1 MDEMICYFF
10 SFLIE
15 GIVFWNYVSILFVPK
30 YSTKIRFVYLSL
42 GFFILF
48 LFSLHNIFLL
58 NCILYITVCFLY
70 LTLFYQT
77 KWYYALFH
85 STLFEVLTAVC
96 ELPAYSI
103 LSTFLTSANLRVAD
117 FHLKLLF
124 AVISK
129 TLFFAVMSALLLWL
143 KKRQKP
149 FLQYDKS
156 VFFTI
161 LIPFIAQIIVLIL
174 FAVCDSP
181 SMTATQNRLITINAF
196 FLLIVNLL
204 IFGLNQYN
212 QKKHLEFTE
221 MQIQLQKEHDSAE
234 YYKMLIAQN
243 ENQRILIHDMK
254 KHLQSIALLNED
266 NQNEKIRAY
275 INQLMQSSDL
285 LEFSKICDHKILNN
299 ILCRYKKVCNDLH
312 IAFHADIRSNT
323 TTFLSDSDVTSL
335 FCNMLDNAVEAS
347 NHIKDSYIEIT
358 AAQRKHTPF
367 VIITIINSCAG
378 NPFSPNGELVS
389 SKQNPQAHGFGI
401 KSIEKIIHNYN
412 GNIQM
417 YYDEETS
424 TFHTIIML
432 KKKQ

>member
-1 MDEMICYFF
+1 MEEMICYFF

-30 YSTKIRFVYLSL
+30 YSAKIRFVYLSL

-85 STLFEVLTAVC
+85 SILFEVLTAVC

-103 LSTFLTSANLRVAD
+103 LSTFLTSANLRAAD

-129 TLFFAVMSALLLWL
+129 TLFFAVMSVLLLWL

-275 INQLMQSSDL
+275 IDQLMQSSDL

-401 KSIEKIIHNYN
+401 KSIEKIIHPCN

-417 YYDEETS
+417 
-424 TFHTIIML
+424 
-432 KKKQ
+432 

>member
-1 MDEMICYFF
+1 MICYFF

-30 YSTKIRFVYLSL
+30 CSAKIRLICLSL

-48 LFSLHNIFLL
+48 LFSLCNLFWL

-70 LTLFYQT
+70 LIFLYKTN
-77 KWYYALFH
+77 WYYALFH
-85 STLFEVLTAVC
+85 SLLFEVITGAC
-96 ELPAYSI
+96 ELPVYSF
-103 LSTFLTSANLRVAD
+103 LSTFLSATND
-117 FHLKLLF
+117 PISNFHLKLLF

-129 TLFFAVMSALLLWL
+129 TLFFAVMSVLLLWL

-174 FAVCDSP
+174 IAVCDSTA
-181 SMTATQNRLITINAF
+181 MTATQNRLITTSAF

-212 QKKHLEFTE
+212 Q
-221 MQIQLQKEHDSAE
+221 
-234 YYKMLIAQN
+234 
-243 ENQRILIHDMK
+243 K

-323 TTFLSDSDVTSL
+323 TAFLSDSDVTSL
-335 FCNMLDNAVEAS
+335 FCNLLDNAVEAS
-347 NHIKDSYIEIT
+347 QRIKDPYIEISAT
-358 AAQRKHTPF
+358 QREHTPF
-367 VIITIINSCAG
+367 IIITMINSCAC

-389 SKQNPQAHGFGI
+389 SKPDPQAHGFGI
-401 KSIEKIIHNYN
+401 KSIEKIVHNYN
-412 GNIQM
+412 GNMQM
-417 YYDEETS
+417 YYDEETF

-432 KKKQ
+432 KMKP

>member
-103 LSTFLTSANLRVAD
+103 LSTFLTSANLRAAD

-129 TLFFAVMSALLLWL
+129 TLFFAVMSVLLLWL

-181 SMTATQNRLITINAF
+181 SMTTTQNRLITINAF

-389 SKQNPQAHGFGI
+389 SKQNPQAHGLGI

>member
-103 LSTFLTSANLRVAD
+103 LSTFLTSANLRAAD

-196 FLLIVNLL
+196 LLLIVNLL

-401 KSIEKIIHNYN
+401 KSMEKIIHNYN

>member
-1 MDEMICYFF
+1 MDERICYFF

-15 GIVFWNYVSILFVPK
+15 GLVFWNYVSILFVPK
-30 YSTKIRFVYLSL
+30 YSTKIRFVCLSS

-48 LFSLHNIFLL
+48 LSSLHNVFLL
-58 NCILYITVCFLY
+58 NCILYTTVCFLY
-70 LTLFYQT
+70 LIFLYKTS
-77 KWYYALFH
+77 WYYALFH
-85 STLFEVLTAVC
+85 SLLFEVLTGAC
-96 ELPAYSI
+96 ELPVYSF
-103 LSTFLTSANLRVAD
+103 LSTFFTSANLRAAD

-129 TLFFAVMSALLLWL
+129 TLFFAVMSVLLLWL

-174 FAVCDSP
+174 IAVCDSTA
-181 SMTATQNRLITINAF
+181 MTATQNRLITTSAF

-212 QKKHLEFTE
+212 QKKHL
-221 MQIQLQKEHDSAE
+221 
-234 YYKMLIAQN
+234 
-243 ENQRILIHDMK
+243 
-254 KHLQSIALLNED
+254 QSIALLNED
-266 NQNEKIRAY
+266 NENEKIRAY
-275 INQLMQSSDL
+275 IDQLMHSSDL

-323 TTFLSDSDVTSL
+323 TAFLSDSDVTSL
-335 FCNMLDNAVEAS
+335 FCNLLDNAVEAS
-347 NHIKDSYIEIT
+347 QRIKDSYIEIS
-358 AAQRKHTPF
+358 AAQREHTPF
-367 VIITIINSCAG
+367 IIITMINSCAC
-378 NPFSPNGELVS
+378 NPFSPNGELIS
-389 SKQNPQAHGFGI
+389 SKPDPQAHGFGI
-401 KSIEKIIHNYN
+401 KSIEKIVHNYN
-412 GNIQM
+412 GNMQM
-417 YYDEETS
+417 YYDGETF

-432 KKKQ
+432 KMKP

>member
-103 LSTFLTSANLRVAD
+103 LSTFLTSANLRAAD

-174 FAVCDSP
+174 LAVCDSP

-401 KSIEKIIHNYN
+401 KSMEKIIHNYN

>member
-1 MDEMICYFF
+1 MDERICYFF

-30 YSTKIRFVYLSL
+30 CSAKIRFVCLSF

-58 NCILYITVCFLY
+58 NCILYTTVCFLY
-70 LTLFYQT
+70 LIFLYKTS
-77 KWYYALFH
+77 WYYALFH
-85 STLFEVLTAVC
+85 SLLFEVLTGAC
-96 ELPAYSI
+96 ELPVYSF
-103 LSTFLTSANLRVAD
+103 LSTFFTSANLRAAD

-129 TLFFAVMSALLLWL
+129 TLFFAVMSVLLLWL

-174 FAVCDSP
+174 IAVCDSTA
-181 SMTATQNRLITINAF
+181 MTATQNRLITTSAF

-212 QKKHLEFTE
+212 QKKHL
-221 MQIQLQKEHDSAE
+221 
-234 YYKMLIAQN
+234 
-243 ENQRILIHDMK
+243 
-254 KHLQSIALLNED
+254 QSIALLNED
-266 NQNEKIRAY
+266 NENEKIRAY
-275 INQLMQSSDL
+275 IDQLMQSSDL

-335 FCNMLDNAVEAS
+335 FCNLLDNAVEAS
-347 NHIKDSYIEIT
+347 QRIKDPYIEISAT
-358 AAQRKHTPF
+358 QREHTPF
-367 VIITIINSCAG
+367 IIITIINSCAC

-389 SKQNPQAHGFGI
+389 SKPDPQAHGFGI
-401 KSIEKIIHNYN
+401 KSIEKIVHNYN
-412 GNIQM
+412 GNMQM
-417 YYDEETS
+417 YYDGETF

-432 KKKQ
+432 KMKP

>member
-48 LFSLHNIFLL
+48 LFSLHNFFLL

-103 LSTFLTSANLRVAD
+103 LSTFLTSANLRAAD

-401 KSIEKIIHNYN
+401 KSMEKIIHNYN

>member
-103 LSTFLTSANLRVAD
+103 LSTFLTSANLRAAD

-129 TLFFAVMSALLLWL
+129 TLFFAVMSVLLLWL

-378 NPFSPNGELVS
+378 NPFSPNDELVS

>member
-103 LSTFLTSANLRVAD
+103 LSTFLTSANLRAAD

-129 TLFFAVMSALLLWL
+129 TLFFAVMSVLLLWL

-204 IFGLNQYN
+204 IFGLNQFN

>member
-30 YSTKIRFVYLSL
+30 YSAKIRLICLSL

-48 LFSLHNIFLL
+48 LFSLCNLFWL

-70 LTLFYQT
+70 LIFLYKTN
-77 KWYYALFH
+77 WYYALFH
-85 STLFEVLTAVC
+85 SLLFEVITGAC
-96 ELPAYSI
+96 ELPVYSF
-103 LSTFLTSANLRVAD
+103 LSTFLSATND
-117 FHLKLLF
+117 PISNFHLKLLF
-124 AVISK
+124 AV
-129 TLFFAVMSALLLWL
+129 MSLLLFWL

-161 LIPFIAQIIVLIL
+161 LIPFIAQLIVLIL
-174 FAVCDSP
+174 LAVCDSTA
-181 SMTATQNRLITINAF
+181 MTATQNHLINTCAF

-221 MQIQLQKEHDSAE
+221 MQLQLQKEHDSAE

-323 TTFLSDSDVTSL
+323 TAFLSDSDVTSL
-335 FCNMLDNAVEAS
+335 FCNLLDNAVEAS
-347 NHIKDSYIEIT
+347 QRIKDPYIEISAT
-358 AAQRKHTPF
+358 QREHTPF
-367 VIITIINSCAG
+367 IIITIINSCAC

-389 SKQNPQAHGFGI
+389 SKPTPQAHGFGI
-401 KSIEKIIHNYN
+401 KSIEKIVHNYN
-412 GNIQM
+412 GNMQM
-417 YYDEETS
+417 YYDEETF

-432 KKKQ
+432 KMKP

>member
-30 YSTKIRFVYLSL
+30 YSVKIRLICLSL

-48 LFSLHNIFLL
+48 LFSLCNLFWL

-70 LTLFYQT
+70 LIFLYKTS
-77 KWYYALFH
+77 WYYALFH
-85 STLFEVLTAVC
+85 SLLFEVLTGAC
-96 ELPAYSI
+96 ELPVYSF
-103 LSTFLTSANLRVAD
+103 LSTFLSATND
-117 FHLKLLF
+117 PISNFHLKLLF

-129 TLFFAVMSALLLWL
+129 TLFFAVMSLLLFWL

-161 LIPFIAQIIVLIL
+161 LIPFIAQLIVLIL
-174 FAVCDSP
+174 LAVCDSTA
-181 SMTATQNRLITINAF
+181 MTATQNHLINPCAF

-204 IFGLNQYN
+204 IFGLNQ
-212 QKKHLEFTE
+212 L
-221 MQIQLQKEHDSAE
+221 QLQKEHDSAE

-275 INQLMQSSDL
+275 IHQLMQSSDL

-323 TTFLSDSDVTSL
+323 TAFLSDSDVTSL
-335 FCNMLDNAVEAS
+335 FCNLLDNAVEAS
-347 NHIKDSYIEIT
+347 QRIKYPYIEISAT
-358 AAQRKHTPF
+358 QREHTPF
-367 VIITIINSCAG
+367 IIITIINSCAC

-389 SKQNPQAHGFGI
+389 SKPTPQAHGFGI
-401 KSIEKIIHNYN
+401 KSIEKIVHNYN
-412 GNIQM
+412 GNMQM
-417 YYDEETS
+417 YYDEETF

-432 KKKQ
+432 KMKP

>member
-103 LSTFLTSANLRVAD
+103 LSTFLTSANLRAAD

-378 NPFSPNGELVS
+378 NPVSPNGELVS

-401 KSIEKIIHNYN
+401 KSMEKIIHNYN

>member
-103 LSTFLTSANLRVAD
+103 LSTFLTSANLRAAD

-312 IAFHADIRSNT
+312 IAFHTDIRSNT

-401 KSIEKIIHNYN
+401 KSMEKIIHNYN

>member
-103 LSTFLTSANLRVAD
+103 LSTFLTSANLRAAD

-254 KHLQSIALLNED
+254 KHLQSIELLNED

-335 FCNMLDNAVEAS
+335 FCNMLDNTVEAS

-401 KSIEKIIHNYN
+401 KSMEKIIHNYN

>member
-1 MDEMICYFF
+1 MYLSCLFQNTVQKSVSFTCLWDFLF
-10 SFLIE
+10 SFYLVYIIFFYLI
-15 GIVFWNYVSILFVPK
+15 VYCTSRFVSSILR
-30 YSTKIRFVYLSL
+30 YSTKPNGITPFFTPLCLRFSR
-42 GFFILF
+42 
-48 LFSLHNIFLL
+48 
-58 NCILYITVCFLY
+58 
-70 LTLFYQT
+70 
-77 KWYYALFH
+77 
-85 STLFEVLTAVC
+85 AVC

-103 LSTFLTSANLRVAD
+103 LSTFLTSANLRAAD

-181 SMTATQNRLITINAF
+181 SMTTTQNRLITINAF

-358 AAQRKHTPF
+358 AAPKETYPLCHHYHNQLLCRQSF
-367 VIITIINSCAG
+367 
-378 NPFSPNGELVS
+378 FS
-389 SKQNPQAHGFGI
+389 KW
-401 KSIEKIIHNYN
+401 
-412 GNIQM
+412 
-417 YYDEETS
+417 
-424 TFHTIIML
+424 
-432 KKKQ
+432 

>member
-103 LSTFLTSANLRVAD
+103 LSTFLTSANLRAAD

-299 ILCRYKKVCNDLH
+299 ILCRYKKVCFDLH

-401 KSIEKIIHNYN
+401 KSMEKIIHNYN

>member
-103 LSTFLTSANLRVAD
+103 LSTFLTSANLRAAD

-323 TTFLSDSDVTSL
+323 TTFLSDYAVTSL

-401 KSIEKIIHNYN
+401 KSMEKIIHNYN

>member
-103 LSTFLTSANLRVAD
+103 LSTFLTSANLRAAD

-129 TLFFAVMSALLLWL
+129 TLFFAVMSVLLLWL

-358 AAQRKHTPF
+358 ATQRKHTPF

>member
-1 MDEMICYFF
+1 M
-10 SFLIE
+10 
-15 GIVFWNYVSILFVPK
+15 
-30 YSTKIRFVYLSL
+30 
-42 GFFILF
+42 
-48 LFSLHNIFLL
+48 
-58 NCILYITVCFLY
+58 YITVCFLY

-103 LSTFLTSANLRVAD
+103 LSTFLTSANLRAAD

-401 KSIEKIIHNYN
+401 KSMEKIIHNYN

>member
-103 LSTFLTSANLRVAD
+103 LSTFLTSANLRAAD

-129 TLFFAVMSALLLWL
+129 TLFFAVMSVLLLWL

-181 SMTATQNRLITINAF
+181 SMTTTQNRLITINAF

-401 KSIEKIIHNYN
+401 KSMEKIIHNYN

>member
-1 MDEMICYFF
+1 MDERICYFF

-30 YSTKIRFVYLSL
+30 CSAKIRFVCLSF

-58 NCILYITVCFLY
+58 NCILYTTVCFLY
-70 LTLFYQT
+70 LIFLYKTS
-77 KWYYALFH
+77 WYYALFH
-85 STLFEVLTAVC
+85 SLLFEVLTGAC
-96 ELPAYSI
+96 ELPVYSF
-103 LSTFLTSANLRVAD
+103 LSTFFTSANLRAAD

-129 TLFFAVMSALLLWL
+129 TLFFAVMSVLLLWL

-174 FAVCDSP
+174 IAVCDSTA
-181 SMTATQNRLITINAF
+181 MTATQNRLITTSAF

-212 QKKHLEFTE
+212 QKKHL
-221 MQIQLQKEHDSAE
+221 
-234 YYKMLIAQN
+234 
-243 ENQRILIHDMK
+243 
-254 KHLQSIALLNED
+254 QSIALLNED
-266 NQNEKIRAY
+266 NENKKIRAY
-275 INQLMQSSDL
+275 IDQLMQSSDL

-335 FCNMLDNAVEAS
+335 FCNLLDNAVEAS
-347 NHIKDSYIEIT
+347 QRIKDPYIEISAT
-358 AAQRKHTPF
+358 QREHTPF
-367 VIITIINSCAG
+367 IIITMINSCAC

-389 SKQNPQAHGFGI
+389 SKPDPQAHGFGI
-401 KSIEKIIHNYN
+401 KSIEKIVHNYN
-412 GNIQM
+412 GNMQM
-417 YYDEETS
+417 YYDGETF

-432 KKKQ
+432 KMKP

>member
-103 LSTFLTSANLRVAD
+103 LSTFLTSANLRAAD

-129 TLFFAVMSALLLWL
+129 TLFFAVMSVLLLWL
-143 KKRQKP
+143 KKRQKT

-204 IFGLNQYN
+204 IFGLNQFN

>member
-103 LSTFLTSANLRVAD
+103 LSTFLTSANLRAAD

-221 MQIQLQKEHDSAE
+221 MQLQLQKEHDSAE

-401 KSIEKIIHNYN
+401 KSMEKIIHNYN

>member
-30 YSTKIRFVYLSL
+30 YNAKIRLICLSL

-48 LFSLHNIFLL
+48 LFSLCNLFWL

-70 LTLFYQT
+70 LIFLYNTN
-77 KWYYALFH
+77 WYYALFH
-85 STLFEVLTAVC
+85 SLLFEVITGAC
-96 ELPAYSI
+96 ELPVYSF
-103 LSTFLTSANLRVAD
+103 LSTFLSATNNPISN

-129 TLFFAVMSALLLWL
+129 TLFFAVMSLLLFWL

-161 LIPFIAQIIVLIL
+161 LIPFIAQLIVLIL
-174 FAVCDSP
+174 LAVCDSTA
-181 SMTATQNRLITINAF
+181 MTATQNHLINTCAF

-212 QKKHLEFTE
+212 QKKHLQFTE
-221 MQIQLQKEHDSAE
+221 MQLQLQKEHDSAE

-266 NQNEKIRAY
+266 NENEKIRG
-275 INQLMQSSDL
+275 
-285 LEFSKICDHKILNN
+285 
-299 ILCRYKKVCNDLH
+299 LH
-312 IAFHADIRSNT
+312 
-323 TTFLSDSDVTSL
+323 
-335 FCNMLDNAVEAS
+335 
-347 NHIKDSYIEIT
+347 
-358 AAQRKHTPF
+358 
-367 VIITIINSCAG
+367 
-378 NPFSPNGELVS
+378 
-389 SKQNPQAHGFGI
+389 
-401 KSIEKIIHNYN
+401 
-412 GNIQM
+412 
-417 YYDEETS
+417 
-424 TFHTIIML
+424 
-432 KKKQ
+432 

>member
-30 YSTKIRFVYLSL
+30 YSVKIRLICLSL

-48 LFSLHNIFLL
+48 LFSLCNLFWL

-70 LTLFYQT
+70 LIFLYKTN
-77 KWYYALFH
+77 WYYALFH
-85 STLFEVLTAVC
+85 SLLFEIITGAC
-96 ELPAYSI
+96 ELPVYSF
-103 LSTFLTSANLRVAD
+103 LSTFLSATND
-117 FHLKLLF
+117 PISNFHLKLLF
-124 AVISK
+124 AV
-129 TLFFAVMSALLLWL
+129 MSLLLFWL
-143 KKRQKP
+143 RKRQKP

-161 LIPFIAQIIVLIL
+161 LIPFIAQLIVLIL
-174 FAVCDSP
+174 LAVCDSTA
-181 SMTATQNRLITINAF
+181 MTATQNHLINTCAF

-221 MQIQLQKEHDSAE
+221 MQLQLQKEHDSAE

-323 TTFLSDSDVTSL
+323 TAFLSDSDVTSL
-335 FCNMLDNAVEAS
+335 FCNLLDNAVEAS
-347 NHIKDSYIEIT
+347 QRIKDSYIEISAT
-358 AAQRKHTPF
+358 QREHTPF
-367 VIITIINSCAG
+367 IIITMINSCAC
-378 NPFSPNGELVS
+378 NPFSPNGELIS
-389 SKQNPQAHGFGI
+389 SQPDPQAHGFGI
-401 KSIEKIIHNYN
+401 KSIEKIVHNYN
-412 GNIQM
+412 GNMQM
-417 YYDEETS
+417 YYDGETF

-432 KKKQ
+432 KMKP

>member
-103 LSTFLTSANLRVAD
+103 LSTFLTSANLRAAD

-275 INQLMQSSDL
+275 INQLMQSPDL

-401 KSIEKIIHNYN
+401 KSMEKIIHNYN

>member
-1 MDEMICYFF
+1 MDERICYFF

-15 GIVFWNYVSILFVPK
+15 GLVFWNYVSILFVPK
-30 YSTKIRFVYLSL
+30 YSTKIRFVCLSS

-48 LFSLHNIFLL
+48 LSSLHNVFLL
-58 NCILYITVCFLY
+58 NCILYTTVCFLY
-70 LTLFYQT
+70 LIFLYKTS
-77 KWYYALFH
+77 WYYALFH
-85 STLFEVLTAVC
+85 SLLFEVLTGAC
-96 ELPAYSI
+96 ELPVYSF
-103 LSTFLTSANLRVAD
+103 LSTFLTSASLRAAD

-124 AVISK
+124 AVMSK
-129 TLFFAVMSALLLWL
+129 TLFFAVMSVLLLWL

-174 FAVCDSP
+174 IAVCDSTA
-181 SMTATQNRLITINAF
+181 MTAAQNRLITTSAF

-212 QKKHLEFTE
+212 QKKHL
-221 MQIQLQKEHDSAE
+221 
-234 YYKMLIAQN
+234 
-243 ENQRILIHDMK
+243 
-254 KHLQSIALLNED
+254 QSIALLNED
-266 NQNEKIRAY
+266 NENEKIRAY
-275 INQLMQSSDL
+275 IDQLMQSSDL

-323 TTFLSDSDVTSL
+323 TAFLSDSDVTSL
-335 FCNMLDNAVEAS
+335 FCNLLDNAVEAS
-347 NHIKDSYIEIT
+347 QRIKDSYIEISAT
-358 AAQRKHTPF
+358 QREHTPF
-367 VIITIINSCAG
+367 IIITIINSCAC

-389 SKQNPQAHGFGI
+389 SKHDTQAHGFGI
-401 KSIEKIIHNYN
+401 KSIEKIVHNYN
-412 GNIQM
+412 GNMQM
-417 YYDEETS
+417 YYDEETF

-432 KKKQ
+432 KMKP